1 MKIHMLRL
9 AMAIMITGSSH
20 ALRADEAGSSIPYN
34 SVNRTMEVLQSQ
46 KVDGVDCVPFYIKSQ
61 LKGVP
66 VSAKKANFR
75 IRTWDGESE
84 PLKLT
89 LLSEIPEEKRTEI
102 EKKLAGDGYT
112 HVLWIP
118 KGVKRFLD
126 GNLVHDMPK
135 GSITM
140 TQGVGISGSIGPGA
154 GKKQE

>member
-1 MKIHMLRL
+1 MKTHTLLL
-9 AMAIMITGSSH
+9 AAAIMIIGTSH

-34 SVNRTMEVLQSQ
+34 SVNRIMTVLKSQ
-46 KVDGVDCVPFYIKSQ
+46 KVDGVDCVPFYVKSE
-61 LKGVP
+61 LKDVP

-89 LLSEIPEEKRTEI
+89 LLSEVPEEKRTEI
-102 EKKLAGDGYT
+102 EKKLAGEGYT

-135 GSITM
+135 GSISM
-140 TQGVGISGSIGPGA
+140 KQGVGISGSIGPGA